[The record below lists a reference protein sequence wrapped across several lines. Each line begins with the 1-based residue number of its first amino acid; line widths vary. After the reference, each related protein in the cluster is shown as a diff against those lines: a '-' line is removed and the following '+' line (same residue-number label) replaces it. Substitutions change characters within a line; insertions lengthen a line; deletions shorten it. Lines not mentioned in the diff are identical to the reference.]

1 MDGSVNRRDFLKRVG
16 LGAASLAVGARVRGD
31 SARGRSRPVNLLF
44 IMTDQQRFDALSR
57 AGNRTLKTP
66 NLDRLAA
73 EGVFFENAYSGCP
86 VCVPARTVI
95 LTGHGIESVRV
106 KSNGDYDRPDVAD
119 LPTFDN
125 ILSRRGY
132 RTEYYGKWHSP
143 YKFASTYDNAVRQ
156 VGKHGRD
163 GPAPSMK
170 AAYIEYLNKH
180 VPARE
185 PRAGELTDGSS
196 GRPYRPDPL
205 DWQYGAESE
214 EPGAEREGG
223 RKGARA
229 KSKKSKRTSQ
239 AGSYGCLDIPAEH
252 SRTAFPAKET
262 IAALERMK
270 DGPFSLTCSFGPPH
284 PPMVLPRPYYGMYP
298 AEDIPAPGSI
308 DDPMTDSPY
317 AAKAGGED
325 MKRYRNKGHIRQM
338 TSNYYGLVKEVDDW
352 VGRILDKLREL
363 GLERDTLVVFTSD
376 HGEML
381 GDHGLHG
388 KGVFYEGSAHIPL
401 LMRLPSSIAR
411 GTVVSTPVSHADI
424 FATIL
429 DYLDV
434 PGHKS
439 DGRSLRP
446 MIEGKGDG
454 GMDFCVSEWG
464 AESGATLMV
473 RTKKWKYI
481 CSHSRRSKG
490 IDALYD
496 LEEDPLEVNNLIG
509 RRPRM
514 ARHVKQAAAMKARLV
529 SWLEKTGS
537 PRLEGVKDRSV

>member
-1 MDGSVNRRDFLKRVG
+1 MNGSVNRREFLKSIGV
-16 LGAASLAVGARVRGD
+16 GAASLAFGAGLRGG
-31 SARGRSRPVNLLF
+31 SNRGGSRPVNLLF

-57 AGNRTLKTP
+57 AGNRILKTP

-73 EGVFFENAYSGCP
+73 EGVFFENAYTGCP

-119 LPTFDN
+119 VPTFDN

-156 VGKHGRD
+156 TGKHSRD
-163 GPAPSMK
+163 GTAPSMK

-180 VPARE
+180 VPARP
-185 PRAGELTDGSS
+185 PRAGELTDRSS

-205 DWQYGAESE
+205 DRRYGAESE
-214 EPGAEREGG
+214 EPGADHKGS
-223 RKGARA
+223 RKAARA
-229 KSKKSKRTSQ
+229 KAKKSKLSSQ

-252 SRTAFPAKET
+252 TRTAFTAKET

-270 DGPFSLTCSFGPPH
+270 GGPFSLTCSFGPPH
-284 PPMVLPRPYYGMYP
+284 PPMVLPRPYYGMYA

-308 DDPMTDSPY
+308 DDPMSDSPY

-352 VGRILDKLREL
+352 VGRILDKLRDL

-388 KGVFYEGSAHIPL
+388 KAVFYEGSAHIPL
-401 LMRLPSSIAR
+401 LMRLGGSIAG
-411 GTVVSTPVSHADI
+411 GTVVSTPVSHADV

-434 PGHKS
+434 PAHES

-446 MIEGKGDG
+446 LIEGKGDG

-473 RTKKWKYI
+473 RTKRWKYI
-481 CSHSRRSKG
+481 CSHSRRSKSV
-490 IDALYD
+490 DALYD
-496 LEEDPLEVNNLIG
+496 LEEDPLEMNNLIG
-509 RRPRM
+509 KRPKA
-514 ARHVKQAAAMKARLV
+514 ARHVEQAAAMKARLV
-529 SWLEKTGS
+529 SWLERVGS
-537 PRLEGVKDRSV
+537 PRLEGVKDRPV